1 MVNQAL
7 PSSRAHFRHHLR
19 QHSRAA
25 VFNLF
30 PASTHVT
37 DEIHTCDELSGWS
50 LPRVTYSSDTPLLSR
65 DSRSAPASP
74 QPRDAHLDASPWGD
88 VIPGITWTLICPKPE
103 L

>member
-7 PSSRAHFRHHLR
+7 PSSRARFRHHLR

-30 PASTHVT
+30 PALTHVT
-37 DEIHTCDELSGWS
+37 DEIHMCDELSGWS
-50 LPRVTYSSDTPLLSR
+50 LARVTRSSDMPLLSR
-65 DSRSAPASP
+65 DSRSPP
-74 QPRDAHLDASPWGD
+74 PLRDAHLDASPWGD
-88 VIPGITWTLICPKPE
+88 AIPGITRTLICLKPE